1 MPFQCDIITQ
11 EKTVF
16 SEEVDYA
23 SLPGTEGVL
32 GVLPNHSP
40 LLTALNFGEVMVRQS
55 GDEYFFAIGGGFAEI
70 QPGHVIILADSAEQ
84 ADEIDMDRAE
94 RARND
99 AEEAMETGVSADA
112 ERYAQIDAAL
122 RRAQI
127 RIDVSRRRSGS
138 RRRRT
143 QMSELGGERE
153 E

>member
-1 MPFQCDIITQ
+1 MPFLCDIITQ
-11 EKTVF
+11 ERTVF

-23 SLPGTEGVL
+23 SLPGTEGIL

-40 LLTALNFGEVMVRQS
+40 LLTALNFGEVMVRQAGS
-55 GDEYFFAIGGGFAEI
+55 EQFFAIGGGFAEI
-70 QPGHVIILADSAEQ
+70 QPGHIIILADSAEH

-94 RARND
+94 RAQNE
-99 AEEAMETGVSADA
+99 AEQAMKAGVSADA

-127 RIDVSRRRSGS
+127 RIDVSRRRGS

-143 QMSELGGERE
+143 RMSEIGGESKE

>member
-11 EKTVF
+11 ERTVF

-32 GVLPNHSP
+32 GILPNHSP

-55 GDEYFFAIGGGFAEI
+55 DDEHFFAIGGGFAEI
-70 QPGHVIILADSAEQ
+70 QPGHVIILADSAEH

-94 RARND
+94 RARID
-99 AEEAMETGVSADA
+99 AEDAMEAGVSADA

-127 RIDVSRRRSGS
+127 RIDVSRRRSGA
-138 RRRRT
+138 RRRRAT
-143 QMSELGGERE
+143 ISDIGGEGE

>member
-1 MPFQCDIITQ
+1 MPFLCDIITQ
-11 EKTVF
+11 ERTVF
-16 SEEVDYA
+16 SEEVEYA

-32 GVLPNHSP
+32 GILPNHSP

-55 GDEYFFAIGGGFAEI
+55 GDEQFFAIGGGFAEI
-70 QPGHVIILADSAEQ
+70 QPGHVIILADSAEH

-94 RARND
+94 RARVD

-127 RIDVSRRRSGS
+127 RIDVSRRRSGA
-138 RRRRT
+138 RRRRAM
-143 QMSELGGERE
+143 MSELGREGEE
-153 E
+153 